1 MSEYFDN
8 RLRPAFEFFPAV
20 VLGATAIALWK
31 DAGQLIPVMPGLA
44 TTTAA
49 VFGALALWRG
59 WQGLKIL
66 RYRHNLRQLP
76 RYGLDAEAIPV
87 SRSKLFLG
95 RGFRWDQRHSQR
107 LIETLD
113 PAKRRWLDPGRLYRL
128 ARWLELAAES
138 RPWLEPLARQTRR
151 DSRWNPV
158 RALPPVG
165 GNACLHGVGLEDE
178 REVWMDLGDRVAHT
192 LVLGTTRVGKT
203 RLAELLVAQ
212 DIRRGET
219 VIVFDPKGDLDLLR
233 RMFAECQRTGRLEQ
247 LHIFHLGYPEFSERY
262 NPVGEFGR
270 ITEVASRIATQL
282 PSEGNS
288 AAFREFAWRF
298 TNIVARALVGLGR
311 KPAYADIA
319 RYVTHIE
326 PLLIEYHELWFK
338 AQGPSDWREAVAT
351 IAANVNEKNLPMALR
366 GRDPRAIAMVRF
378 AKERNLYEPVADG
391 LRSAFEYDKTYFDKL
406 TASLLPLLEK
416 LTSGRAGSL
425 LTPDYGDLADKRQ
438 VLDWMRVIRQRGVV
452 YVGLDALS
460 DTEVASAVG
469 NSMFADLTS
478 VAGSLYKFG
487 DTHGLPEVAGH
498 QRGKVC
504 IHADEFNE
512 LVGNEFIPLLNKGGG
527 AGMQITAYT
536 QTASDIEA
544 GIGDA
549 AKAGQISG
557 NLNSLIMMRVK
568 NEETA
573 EFLTSQLP
581 KVRVY
586 TKLAES
592 RSTDDNDP
600 ETLTDFTSANAD
612 RVTEVEAEMLQPA
625 DLVQLPKGQA
635 FALLDGGRL
644 YKLRLPLAGA
654 DPLLPDG
661 VEAIRAWAQNRY
673 RGSSR
678 G

>member
-8 RLRPAFEFFPAV
+8 RLRPAFEFFPAT
-20 VLGATAIALWK
+20 VLGGTALALWQ
-31 DAGQLIPVMPGLA
+31 DAYWLLPIMPGVA
-44 TTTAA
+44 STMAGIFA
-49 VFGALALWRG
+49 ALALWRF

-66 RYRHNLRQLP
+66 RYRANLRKLP
-76 RYGLDAEAIPV
+76 RYVLDADDISV
-87 SRSKLFLG
+87 SKAKLFLG

-113 PAKRRWLDPGRLYRL
+113 PAKRRWLDPGPLYRA
-128 ARWLELAAES
+128 ARALELSAEH
-138 RPWLEPLARQTRR
+138 RPWLEPLARFTRR
-151 DSRWNPV
+151 DSPWNPL
-158 RALPPVG
+158 RPLPPVG

-178 REVWMDLGDRVAHT
+178 RDVWMDLGDRVAHT

-219 VIVFDPKGDLDLLR
+219 VIVFDPKGDPDLLG

-247 LHIFHLGYPEFSERY
+247 FHVFHLGYPDFSERY

-298 TNIVARALVGLGR
+298 TNIVSRALVGLGR

-338 AQGPSDWREAVAT
+338 ADGPSDWREAVAN

-378 AKERNLYEPVADG
+378 AKERNLYDPVADG

-416 LTSGRAGSL
+416 LTSGRSGTL
-425 LTPDYGDLADKRQ
+425 LTPIYSDLADKRP

-460 DTEVASAVG
+460 DNEVASAVG

-478 VAGSLYKFG
+478 VSGALYKFG
-487 DTHGLPEVAGH
+487 DTQGLPAVAGH

-557 NLNSLIMMRVK
+557 NLNTLIMMRVK

-573 EFLTSQLP
+573 EFLTTQLP

-592 RSTDDNDP
+592 RTTDDNDP
-600 ETLTDFTSANAD
+600 ETATDFTSANSD
-612 RVTEVEAEMLQPA
+612 RVTEVEADMLQPA

-654 DPLLPDG
+654 DPLLPRG
-661 VEAIRAWAQNRY
+661 VEDIRAWAQARY
-673 RGSSR
+673 RSTHDG
-678 G
+678 